1 MNITFDKNPEQIALI
16 KAMGSRNPIESA
28 QATEAFAQLLSPVVS
43 KVIDQAATA
52 GAIYQDLQYDADDN
66 PSFPLD
72 LYYNESDN
80 YVTVF
85 AQHMAGG
92 LPTST
97 DTFANQ
103 DLKIGTYVFN
113 SAVSLMKRY
122 ARRGRLDV
130 VARAVARMIQEVLV
144 KQERNAWAVVL
155 KAIAEGATGSLDHVV
170 ENTGGTTFQLNML
183 NTLMT
188 RMKRL
193 NESFAQGSS
202 TDAFSRGITNL
213 FISPEVMEDIR
224 SFSYNAVGG
233 STSGATVTDLPDG
246 VRQDIYRS
254 AGSKELFGITLSELL
269 ELGIGKKYNVL
280 FDTFN
285 GGAFDGTTDDL
296 IVGIDASR
304 GAFIRAVAVQDES
317 TFNVMADDQFKAR
330 EGKIG
335 FYGELEEGR
344 VCIDA
349 RAAVAATL
357 EA

>member
-113 SAVSLMKRY
+113 V
-122 ARRGRLDV
+122 
-130 VARAVARMIQEVLV
+130 
-144 KQERNAWAVVL
+144 
-155 KAIAEGATGSLDHVV
+155 
-170 ENTGGTTFQLNML
+170 
-183 NTLMT
+183 
-188 RMKRL
+188 
-193 NESFAQGSS
+193 
-202 TDAFSRGITNL
+202 
-213 FISPEVMEDIR
+213 
-224 SFSYNAVGG
+224 
-233 STSGATVTDLPDG
+233 
-246 VRQDIYRS
+246 
-254 AGSKELFGITLSELL
+254 
-269 ELGIGKKYNVL
+269 
-280 FDTFN
+280 
-285 GGAFDGTTDDL
+285 
-296 IVGIDASR
+296 
-304 GAFIRAVAVQDES
+304 
-317 TFNVMADDQFKAR
+317 
-330 EGKIG
+330 
-335 FYGELEEGR
+335 
-344 VCIDA
+344 
-349 RAAVAATL
+349 
-357 EA
+357 